1 VETGAI
7 STASERGIPRFREF
21 PSLVAE
27 RPANGGL
34 LQFGLTG
41 SRSASAV
48 AASRGL
54 RYTAGVSLIRDSM
67 DRRGFISGLAV
78 AAALAGFTST
88 SAVADGRRVAL
99 VIGNGAYRSVP
110 ALPNPPNDAGDVAA
124 VLKRLGFAVT
134 LITNASFDEMRRGL
148 IALGRDAAGADMAAV
163 YFAGHGM
170 EINGENWLIP
180 VDAELKRDTD
190 AANEA
195 ISLQS
200 VMMQVSST
208 MSLGLVILD
217 ACRNNPFTAKMN
229 RSLAVRAAVSGGL
242 GRIEP
247 VGNVLVAYAARDGT
261 TALDGGGRNSPFTAA
276 LLRNIETPGVEV
288 TFVFRNVR
296 DDVMEATRN
305 EQQPFVYGSLSRK
318 AIYLAGLPPPGSA
331 SATEANAMPAV
342 AAPAAPAPVTSA
354 TAIDPAL
361 VGTWEIMVPSG
372 RGQSRWIWQM
382 MADGTYKF
390 HAEGGRATPAHE
402 GTLTAVNGR
411 WTLHAL
417 KGLSKDYGDGG
428 SYEIHD
434 AIAVITGK
442 LGTGYWKRSVE

>member
-1 VETGAI
+1 
-7 STASERGIPRFREF
+7 
-21 PSLVAE
+21 
-27 RPANGGL
+27 
-34 LQFGLTG
+34 
-41 SRSASAV
+41 
-48 AASRGL
+48 
-54 RYTAGVSLIRDSM
+54 M
-67 DRRGFISGLAV
+67 DRRELISGLAV
-78 AAALAGFTST
+78 VAALAGLT
-88 SAVADGRRVAL
+88 SASAAAGGRRVAL

-110 ALPNPPNDAGDVAA
+110 VLPNPPGDAGDVAA
-124 VLKRLGFAVT
+124 ALKRLGFAVT
-134 LITNASFDEMRRGL
+134 FITNASFDEMRRGL
-148 IALGRDAAGADMAAV
+148 IALGREAAGADMATV

-208 MSLGLVILD
+208 TSLGLVILD
-217 ACRNNPFTAKMN
+217 ACRNNPFAARMN
-229 RSLAVRAAVSGGL
+229 RSLALRAAVSGGL

-261 TALDGGGRNSPFTAA
+261 TALDGNGHNSPFTAA
-276 LLRNIETPGVEV
+276 LLRNIEMPGVEV

-318 AIYLAGLPPPGSA
+318 AIYLAALPPPSLA
-331 SATEANAMPAV
+331 DTTQANAVPAV
-342 AAPAAPAPVTSA
+342 AAPASPAPAPSA

-382 MADGTYKF
+382 MGDGTYKF
-390 HAEGGRATPAHE
+390 HAEGGRAVPSHE
-402 GTLTAVNGR
+402 GTIAAANGR

-417 KGLSKDYGDGG
+417 RGLSKDYSDGG

-434 AIAVITGK
+434 TIAVITGK

>member
-1 VETGAI
+1 
-7 STASERGIPRFREF
+7 
-21 PSLVAE
+21 
-27 RPANGGL
+27 
-34 LQFGLTG
+34 
-41 SRSASAV
+41 
-48 AASRGL
+48 
-54 RYTAGVSLIRDSM
+54 M

-78 AAALAGFTST
+78 AAALAGFTSAP
-88 SAVADGRRVAL
+88 AVADGRRVAL

-110 ALPNPPNDAGDVAA
+110 ALPNPSNDAGDVTAA
-124 VLKRLGFAVT
+124 LKRLGFVVT

-148 IALGRDAAGADMAAV
+148 IAFGRDAADADMATV

-208 MSLGLVILD
+208 TSLGLVILD
-217 ACRNNPFTAKMN
+217 ACRNNPFAIKMN

-318 AIYLAGLPPPGSA
+318 AIYLAGLPSPGPA
-331 SATEANAMPAV
+331 STIEANAVPAV
-342 AAPAAPAPVTSA
+342 AAPAAPAPPATSA

-382 MADGTYKF
+382 MGDGTYKF

-402 GTLTAVNGR
+402 GTITAANGR

-417 KGLSKDYGDGG
+417 KGLSKDYSDGG

-434 AIAVITGK
+434 TVAVISGK

>member
-1 VETGAI
+1 
-7 STASERGIPRFREF
+7 
-21 PSLVAE
+21 
-27 RPANGGL
+27 
-34 LQFGLTG
+34 
-41 SRSASAV
+41 
-48 AASRGL
+48 
-54 RYTAGVSLIRDSM
+54 M

-78 AAALAGFTST
+78 AAALAGFTSA
-88 SAVADGRRVAL
+88 SAADGRRVAL

-124 VLKRLGFAVT
+124 ALKRLGFEVT

-148 IALGRDAAGADMAAV
+148 IALGRDAAGADMATV

-208 MSLGLVILD
+208 TSLGLVILD
-217 ACRNNPFTAKMN
+217 ACRNNPFAAKMN
-229 RSLAVRAAVSGGL
+229 RSLASRAAVSGGL

-261 TALDGGGRNSPFTAA
+261 TALDGNGKNSPFTAA

-296 DDVMEATRN
+296 DDVMEATGN

-318 AIYLAGLPPPGSA
+318 AIYLTGLPPPSSA
-331 SATEANAMPAV
+331 DATQANPVAAV
-342 AAPAAPAPVTSA
+342 AAPASPAPVTPASA
-354 TAIDPAL
+354 VDPAL
-361 VGTWEIMVPSG
+361 VGTWEITVPSG
-372 RGQSRWIWQM
+372 RGQSRWVWQM
-382 MADGTYKF
+382 MGDGTYKF
-390 HAEGGRATPAHE
+390 HAEGGRAVPSHE
-402 GTLTAVNGR
+402 GTIAAANGR

-417 KGLSKDYGDGG
+417 RGLSKDYRDGG

-434 AIAVITGK
+434 TIAVITGK

>member
-1 VETGAI
+1 M
-7 STASERGIPRFREF
+7 
-21 PSLVAE
+21 
-27 RPANGGL
+27 
-34 LQFGLTG
+34 
-41 SRSASAV
+41 
-48 AASRGL
+48 AA
-54 RYTAGVSLIRDSM
+54 
-67 DRRGFISGLAV
+67 
-78 AAALAGFTST
+78 AAALAGFTSA

-124 VLKRLGFAVT
+124 TLKRLGFAVT

-148 IALGRDAAGADMAAV
+148 IALGRDAAGADMATV

-200 VMMQVSST
+200 VIMQVSST
-208 MSLGLVILD
+208 TSLGLVILD
-217 ACRNNPFTAKMN
+217 ACRNNPFAAKMN

-261 TALDGGGRNSPFTAA
+261 TALDGDGRNSPFTAA
-276 LLRNIETPGVEV
+276 LLRNIEAPGVEV
-288 TFVFRNVR
+288 TFVFRNIR

-318 AIYLAGLPPPGSA
+318 AIYLASLPPSNSA
-331 SATEANAMPAV
+331 STTQAIPAV
-342 AAPAAPAPVTSA
+342 AAPASPAFVTPG

-372 RGQSRWIWQM
+372 RGPSRWIWQM
-382 MADGTYKF
+382 MGDGTYKF
-390 HAEGGRATPAHE
+390 HAEGGRAVPPHE
-402 GTLTAVNGR
+402 GTITAANGR
-411 WTLHAL
+411 WTLHPL
-417 KGLSKDYGDGG
+417 KGLPKGYTDGG

-434 AIAVITGK
+434 SIAVITGK